1 MSRADEIRAAL
12 AVAELEEELADR
24 KAGDDPE
31 ALADCKTE
39 LRYARWVARGG
50 PQEETARIEAGDGH
64 TNRAV
69 ADLYER
75 WQSEGQ
81 EV

>member
-1 MSRADEIRAAL
+1 MRAAL

-24 KAGDDPE
+24 KDGDDPD
-31 ALADCKTE
+31 ALADCKAK

-50 PQEETARIEAGDGH
+50 PQEEADRHAAGEQH

-69 ADLYER
+69 ADLYAR
-75 WQSEGQ
+75 WQSEGSG
-81 EV
+81 V